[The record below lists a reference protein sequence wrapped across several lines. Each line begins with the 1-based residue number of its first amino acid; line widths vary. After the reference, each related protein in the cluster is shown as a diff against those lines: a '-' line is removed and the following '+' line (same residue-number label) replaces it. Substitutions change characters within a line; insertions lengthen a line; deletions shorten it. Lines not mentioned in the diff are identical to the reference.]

1 MADLP
6 HSFSFILHSQFYPM
20 KKFLAASLLL
30 GLLAGATAPAALAQ
44 TEPAKT
50 KVKAKKDKV
59 KAKGTTADATAPAEG
74 RGGPGG
80 GRGGRGNMLA
90 EMSKE
95 LNLTADQQTKV
106 AAIQQEQ
113 RQQMQSL
120 RASGETTTQEARM
133 QQMRTLEE
141 STDAKLKGVLTP
153 EQFQQYQAKKQERMR
168 RPGPPAGG
176 TR

>member
-1 MADLP
+1 
-6 HSFSFILHSQFYPM
+6 M
-20 KKFLAASLLL
+20 KKFLATSLLL

-44 TEPAKT
+44 TTPAKT

-59 KAKGTTADATAPAEG
+59 KAKGTATDATAPTEG
-74 RGGPGG
+74 RGAG

-90 EMSKE
+90 EMTKE

-113 RQQMQSL
+113 MQQMQTL
-120 RASGETTTQEARM
+120 RASGETTDRQARM
-133 QQMRTLEE
+133 QQMRSLDE
-141 STDAKLKGVLTP
+141 STNAKLQGVLTP

-168 RPGPPAGG
+168 RHGPPAGG

>member
-1 MADLP
+1 
-6 HSFSFILHSQFYPM
+6 M
-20 KKFLAASLLL
+20 KKFLATSLLL

-44 TEPAKT
+44 TTPAKT

-59 KAKGTTADATAPAEG
+59 KAKGTATDATAPTEG
-74 RGGPGG
+74 RGGAG

-90 EMSKE
+90 EMTKE

-113 RQQMQSL
+113 MQQMQTL
-120 RASGETTTQEARM
+120 RASGETTDRQARM
-133 QQMRTLEE
+133 QQMRSLDE
-141 STDAKLKGVLTP
+141 STNAKLQGVLTP

>member
-1 MADLP
+1 
-6 HSFSFILHSQFYPM
+6 M

-44 TEPAKT
+44 TAPAQT

-59 KAKGTTADATAPAEG
+59 KAKGTAEATAPTEG
-74 RGGPGG
+74 RGGLSG

-90 EMSKE
+90 EMTKE

-106 AAIQQEQ
+106 AAIQQDQMQQMKSLRTSGETTDRQ
-113 RQQMQSL
+113 ARMQQMQSL
-120 RASGETTTQEARM
+120 QA
-133 QQMRTLEE
+133 
-141 STDAKLKGVLTP
+141 STDAKLKDVLSP
-153 EQFQQYQAKKQERMR
+153 EQFQKYQTKKQERMR
-168 RPGPPAGG
+168 RPGPQSGV

>member
-1 MADLP
+1 
-6 HSFSFILHSQFYPM
+6 M

-30 GLLAGATAPAALAQ
+30 GLLAGATAPDALAQ
-44 TEPAKT
+44 TTAAKT

-59 KAKGTTADATAPAEG
+59 KAKGTAGAPAEG

-80 GRGGRGNMLA
+80 GRGNLLA
-90 EMSKE
+90 DMTKE
-95 LNLTADQQTKV
+95 LNLTADQQTQV

-113 RQQMQSL
+113 RQQMQRL
-120 RASGETTTQEARM
+120 RAGGETTDRQARM
-133 QQMRTLEE
+133 QQMRALEQ
-141 STDAKLKGVLTP
+141 STDTKLQGVLTP

>member
-1 MADLP
+1 
-6 HSFSFILHSQFYPM
+6 M

-30 GLLAGATAPAALAQ
+30 GLLAGATAPVALAQ
-44 TEPAKT
+44 TAPAKT

-59 KAKGTTADATAPAEG
+59 KAKGTAEAATPAEG

-80 GRGGRGNMLA
+80 GRGGRGNLLA
-90 EMSKE
+90 EMTKE
-95 LNLTADQQTKV
+95 LNFTADQQTKV

-113 RQQMQSL
+113 MQQMKSL
-120 RASGETTTQEARM
+120 RASGETTGRQARM
-133 QQMRTLEE
+133 QQMRSLEE
-141 STDAKLKGVLTP
+141 STDAKLQGVLTP

-168 RPGPPAGG
+168 RPGPQGGG